1 MAEKLVNNLR
11 QVHVSTE
18 EGKDA
23 GSATGEF
30 IEPVQ
35 LQVVCYQLWEQLRET
50 PGTEI
55 TGADLE
61 RLASGQDLSVFIDR
75 ALAEFYEQVLGR
87 VLKKA
92 GSQVSEMELRRWFG
106 ERLITEAGTR
116 GFVYRGESE
125 TGGLPNEVVR
135 LIAAEFLIRSESR
148 AGGTWYELS
157 HDRFVNPIRR
167 SNQRWSLEQLQ
178 RDPLLRHAHQWADSN
193 PDHPD
198 LRDQR
203 LLLSHEELATLDLA
217 GHAQEPVMHDF
228 LEASQQAKKDRDLAT
243 ARQQEQAALRRA
255 KTAFQRQLVLGGL
268 VIVALLAF
276 IMAVRQTGIAK
287 NAEATAVAEQTVSA
301 ANADAAENLRGYSR
315 RRAEG
320 GRGRQPDRPLA
331 GAGQPVAGRSHRGCA
346 AAGPRRQRLFLDPAG
361 RHRAADG
368 AGRRLSFGRWSY
380 GRLRAGCAAHR
391 LGPEQ
396 AVGVRQR
403 AALQRAGDG
412 HAAGHQPRRALA
424 GRRP

>member
-1 MAEKLVNNLR
+1 MRSRSRWRARNGGSSTAPFVPGVAEKLVDNLR

-87 VLKKA
+87 VLKKT

-106 ERLITEAGTR
+106 ERLITEGRHA
-116 GFVYRGESE
+116 
-125 TGGLPNEVVR
+125 R
-135 LIAAEFLIRSESR
+135 LRLSRRKRDRRAAQR
-148 AGGTWYELS
+148 GGTP
-157 HDRFVNPIRR
+157 DRGRVPDPLRVARRRHLVRAVARPLRRPHRR

-178 RDPLLRHAHQWADSN
+178 RDPLLRRAHQWADSN

-217 GHAQEPVMHDF
+217 GRAQEPVMHDF
-228 LEASQQAKKDRDLAT
+228 LEASQQAKKDRDLA
-243 ARQQEQAALRRA
+243 AR
-255 KTAFQRQLVLGGL
+255 G
-268 VIVALLAF
+268 
-276 IMAVRQTGIAK
+276 
-287 NAEATAVAEQTVSA
+287 
-301 ANADAAENLRGYSR
+301 SR
-315 RRAEG
+315 SR
-320 GRGRQPDRPLA
+320 LHC
-331 GAGQPVAGRSHRGCA
+331 AGQKPRSSA
-346 AAGPRRQRLFLDPAG
+346 N
-361 RHRAADG
+361 
-368 AGRRLSFGRWSY
+368 SSSVVW
-380 GRLRAGCAAHR
+380 
-391 LGPEQ
+391 
-396 AVGVRQR
+396 
-403 AALQRAGDG
+403 
-412 HAAGHQPRRALA
+412 
-424 GRRP
+424 